1 MFLLRI
7 VKTIS
12 SEEAEKI
19 RRAKAIEEKL
29 KTLADGNFLCKDL
42 ELPEIERKKQAT
54 LRQEKFVIKNLGFFK
69 YPEYEFGVYFETLT
83 YRKMPFSIY
92 SPYAK
97 NVKNLIFQ
105 GGIIPGRET
114 VSLSLTDRRE
124 GVKDFEIGQF
134 GYVPGIDYFAGE
146 GNIHELAR
154 YFHDKRPLYKKIRKL
169 LRDQRQAFE
178 ARLAPAFVEDL
189 LILFS
194 VRGKGKN
201 LTTFKPSEKN
211 VAKTLLQKRIVKK
224 NWLFL
229 SNALC
234 YPKEDLALKYPP
246 AGPIDLVFFL
256 NTKNQL
262 IVDVLCGWESE
273 EKEEKTVLKA
283 LKANKTFDKFL
294 EEMLSEFLKQLL
306 SFASFGN
313 ELYEKVKTKIFFA
326 NI

>member
-1 MFLLRI
+1 M
-7 VKTIS
+7 
-12 SEEAEKI
+12 
-19 RRAKAIEEKL
+19 
-29 KTLADGNFLCKDL
+29 
-42 ELPEIERKKQAT
+42 
-54 LRQEKFVIKNLGFFK
+54 
-69 YPEYEFGVYFETLT
+69 
-83 YRKMPFSIY
+83 
-92 SPYAK
+92 
-97 NVKNLIFQ
+97 
-105 GGIIPGRET
+105 
-114 VSLSLTDRRE
+114 
-124 GVKDFEIGQF
+124 
-134 GYVPGIDYFAGE
+134 
-146 GNIHELAR
+146 
-154 YFHDKRPLYKKIRKL
+154 
-169 LRDQRQAFE
+169 
-178 ARLAPAFVEDL
+178 EDL

-194 VRGKGKN
+194 VSGKGKN

-234 YPKEDLALKYPP
+234 YPKEDLALKYSP

-294 EEMLSEFLKQLL
+294 EEMLEGFLKQLL